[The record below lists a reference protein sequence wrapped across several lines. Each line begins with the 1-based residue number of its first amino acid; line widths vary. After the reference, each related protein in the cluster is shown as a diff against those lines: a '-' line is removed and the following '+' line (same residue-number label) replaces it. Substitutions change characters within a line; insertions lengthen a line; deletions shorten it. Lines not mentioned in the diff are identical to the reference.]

1 MAWPDRRQ
9 DALHRTGK
17 SLGERLLREPELK
30 AQRRAAKRRDLHD
43 DAGGASADRELETP
57 LQCHPPALVARL
69 SAAGPRGDLAASVR
83 SALRSASAS
92 PDAGRRRP
100 GSNLV
105 PGIVP
110 RGRPKVRLIFRRYLE
125 LGSVHALAEELNK
138 KKILSHRRVTQ
149 EGRTIGGRPITRGNL
164 YLILQ

>member
-30 AQRRAAKRRDLHD
+30 AQRRAAKRRNLHD
-43 DAGGASADRELETP
+43 DAGGAGADRELETP

-110 RGRPKVRLIFRRYLE
+110 RGRPVSEISVSGSKGDFDRLVFWLE
-125 LGSVHALAEELNK
+125 GVLATAK
-138 KKILSHRRVTQ
+138 GI
-149 EGRTIGGRPITRGNL
+149 RPDFC
-164 YLILQ
+164 

>member
-30 AQRRAAKRRDLHD
+30 AQRRAAKRRNLHD
-43 DAGGASADRELETP
+43 DAGGAGADRELETP

-110 RGRPKVRLIFRRYLE
+110 RGRPTEAADGIEITSEANEKVT
-125 LGSVHALAEELNK
+125 GSLLVGADGVGSTLRHMLN
-138 KKILSHRRVTQ
+138 
-149 EGRTIGGRPITRGNL
+149 
-164 YLILQ
+164 